1 MADTKGRPGKPI
13 WLLNHFTEYVDTKGK
28 PHKLQVGLGRIRGS
42 KQTPENA
49 PWKFA
54 PNEFGKLNIYGFI
67 AEKDPDKPDW
77 WPWVKKTY
85 VSTEVYAA
93 FIKSLNFHRNGGKTA
108 SGKNPGLDPVELI
121 GGVREA
127 GEDDYRCKRGVYT
140 PASIIDAEPA
150 TFNYDNGAVWT
161 GDKPAPHNPTWT

>member
-67 AEKDPDKPDW
+67 EYYFSGLGDTDYEKAILDPDI
-77 WPWVKKTY
+77 VKR
-85 VSTEVYAA
+85 VS
-93 FIKSLNFHRNGGKTA
+93 RG
-108 SGKNPGLDPVELI
+108 ELFVL
-121 GGVREA
+121 G
-127 GEDDYRCKRGVYT
+127 
-140 PASIIDAEPA
+140 
-150 TFNYDNGAVWT
+150 
-161 GDKPAPHNPTWT
+161 